1 MKNWKFEYTEAFWVL
16 LIIPVLLL
24 LFILRNYCRKK
35 TYRLLGPEHI
45 RQQLFAASSP
55 GSLIWKNIII
65 LIGLV
70 FLIIAIANPQTGAR
84 MDKVKVKGAEVIIAL
99 DISNS
104 MKAEDISPSR
114 LEKARQEIIQLLS
127 KIRGDRVG
135 LIIFA
140 GKSFYPVPLT
150 TDYAVI
156 KMYLR
161 GIDTDIISTQ
171 GTDIGGAL
179 KMAMKSFSED
189 KKSDKAIILITDG
202 ENHEENAVDIARQAA
217 EAGISVHTI
226 GLGRKE
232 GVPIPTVN
240 RYGKKEFRKDRQG
253 NVVVSRLN
261 EQLLNE
267 IAAAGKGSFVLA
279 NNYGIGLDRIY
290 EQLKGMEKTEFKEKM
305 VIDYEDDYQLYLLIA
320 LALLVIEL
328 MILPRKNKFL
338 ARFKLSDAQI

>member
-1 MKNWKFEYTEAFWVL
+1 MENWKFEYTDAFWL
-16 LIIPVLLL
+16 LLTIPVLLL
-24 LFILRNYCRKK
+24 LFILRNYYRKK
-35 TYRLLGPEHI
+35 NYRLLGPVHI

-55 GSLIWKNIII
+55 GSLVWKNLII
-65 LIGLV
+65 LSGMV
-70 FLIIAIANPQTGAR
+70 FLILAIANPQTSAR
-84 MDKVKVKGAEVIIAL
+84 MDKVKIKGAEIIIAL

-202 ENHEENAVDIARQAA
+202 ENHEENAVDIARQAS
-217 EAGISVHTI
+217 EAGIFVHTI
-226 GLGRKE
+226 GLGKKE
-232 GVPIPTVN
+232 GVPIPVVN
-240 RYGKKEFRKDRQG
+240 RYGKKEFRKDKQG

-290 EQLKGMEKTEFKEKM
+290 EQLKGMEKAEFKEKM
-305 VIDYEDDYQLYLLIA
+305 VIDYEDDFQFYLLIA
-320 LALLVIEL
+320 LVLFVIEL
-328 MILPRKNKFL
+328 IILPRKNKFL

>member
-1 MKNWKFEYTEAFWVL
+1 MENWKFEYTEAFWVL

>member
-1 MKNWKFEYTEAFWVL
+1 MENWKFEYTYAFWVL

-24 LFILRNYCRKK
+24 LFILRNYYRKK

-55 GSLIWKNIII
+55 GSLIWKNITL

-267 IAAAGKGSFVLA
+267 IAAAGKGSFILA